1 MTALALTLI
10 GGGATPP
17 HPPAWHKSYLTP
29 PTYANLRPSPR
40 PPPRGHRGEAMP
52 VRVDDAKFEE
62 SSRVAGVCLATYT
75 MRALERWRANLTDYD
90 CVAIMI
96 AVIAISS
103 DRLLRTGFP
112 PEYRKLSSKMDPAL
126 LSKVNISSIAHATG
140 LNRETARR
148 KVNDLIGQELLTRLE
163 DGSIGFRQGLVQ
175 EERIRSQIRGQLS
188 EIATVASQLMRMGV
202 LVEE

>member
-1 MTALALTLI
+1 
-10 GGGATPP
+10 
-17 HPPAWHKSYLTP
+17 
-29 PTYANLRPSPR
+29 
-40 PPPRGHRGEAMP
+40 MP
-52 VRVDDAKFEE
+52 VRVDDARFEE
-62 SSRVAGVCLATYT
+62 YSRVAGVSLATYT

-112 PEYRKLSSKMDPAL
+112 PEYRKLSSKMDPVL

-148 KVNDLIGQELLTRLE
+148 KVNDLIEQELLTRLE

-188 EIATVASQLMRMGV
+188 EIATVASQLLRMGV